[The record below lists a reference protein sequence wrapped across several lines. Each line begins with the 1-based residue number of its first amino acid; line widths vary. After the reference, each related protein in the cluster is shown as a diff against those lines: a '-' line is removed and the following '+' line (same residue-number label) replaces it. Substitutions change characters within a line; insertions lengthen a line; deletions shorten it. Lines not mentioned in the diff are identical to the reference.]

1 MIECGGLYMNSLY
14 FKTLKVDSPEAVINK
29 FYDTLIDTN
38 RGYNF
43 YVDWDKVKRHV
54 EKYKI
59 EFNILNTLIGSEN
72 FDFDLKKILTEYPQ
86 VLPAIPIL
94 LAIRDKQFKVVKDFI
109 DDNSDTITYD
119 FRKRKLSSK
128 DIEAIIKFFE
138 KTGLKRFFLE
148 MSSKSIQDYATGV
161 EVGMD
166 TNARKNRSGSAMEM
180 VLKPIID
187 DIIAKQKSSYTI
199 LFQKQFKYLEDNFN
213 IKVNSSIRNRK
224 ADFIIVKDKCKVI
237 NIEVNFFSGSGS
249 KPQEIVDS
257 YIERQNELR
266 ENGFRFIW
274 ITDGIGWREQKNQI
288 EKGFTKI
295 DYLLNLHFVRMG
307 LLEEF
312 LWMI

>member
-1 MIECGGLYMNSLY
+1 MNALY
-14 FKTLKVDSPEAVINK
+14 FKILKVDSLEAVINK

-43 YVDWDKVKRHV
+43 FVDWDKVKRHV

-72 FDFDLKKILTEYPQ
+72 IDTDLRKILTEYPQ
-86 VLPAIPIL
+86 VVPAIPIL
-94 LAIRDKQFKVVKDFI
+94 LAIRDRKFKVVKDFI
-109 DDNSDTITYD
+109 DDSSDTVTYD

-128 DIEAIIKFFE
+128 DIDAIIEFFE

-187 DIIAKQKSSYTI
+187 DVIAKQKSSYTM
-199 LFQKQFKYLEDNFN
+199 LYQKQFKYLKDNFN
-213 IKVNSSIRNRK
+213 FKVNSSIRNRK
-224 ADFIIVKDKCKVI
+224 ADFIIVKDKRKVI

-266 ENGFRFIW
+266 ENGFEFIW
-274 ITDGIGWREQKNQI
+274 ITDGIGWMEQKNQI
-288 EKGFTKI
+288 EKGFVKI

-312 LWMI
+312 LCRI

>member
-1 MIECGGLYMNSLY
+1 MGVFCVNLLY
-14 FKTLKVDSPEAVINK
+14 FKKLEVDRPEAILNK

-43 YVDWDKVKRHV
+43 FVDWDKVKRHV
-54 EKYKI
+54 EEYKI

-72 FDFDLKKILTEYPQ
+72 FDTDLKNILTEYPQ

-138 KTGLKRFFLE
+138 KTSLKRFFLE

-199 LFQKQFKYLEDNFN
+199 LFQKQFKYHEDNFN

-288 EKGFTKI
+288 EKGFVKI
-295 DYLLNLHFVRMG
+295 DYLFNLHFVHAG

-312 LWMI
+312 LWRI

>member
-1 MIECGGLYMNSLY
+1 MNSLY
-14 FKTLKVDSPEAVINK
+14 LKVLKVDSSEAVINK

-43 YVDWDKVKRHV
+43 FVDWDKVKRNV

-59 EFNILNTLIGSEN
+59 EFNILNTLIGSKE
-72 FDFDLKKILTEYPQ
+72 FDSDLRKILTEYPQ

-94 LAIRDKQFKVVKDFI
+94 LAVRGSKFKVVKDFI
-109 DDNSDTITYD
+109 DDNSDTVTYD
-119 FRKRKLSSK
+119 FRKRKLSSEE
-128 DIEAIIKFFE
+128 INAIIEFFH

-166 TNARKNRSGSAMEM
+166 TNARKNRSGTAMEM
-180 VLKPIID
+180 VLKPIIEE
-187 DIIAKQKSSYTI
+187 ITAKQKSSYTV
-199 LFQKQFKYLEDNFN
+199 LFQKQFKYLERNFN

-224 ADFIIVKDKCKVI
+224 ADFIIIKDKNKVI

-266 ENGFRFIW
+266 ENGFEFIW
-274 ITDGIGWREQKNQI
+274 ITDGVGWKEQKNQI

-312 LWMI
+312 LWRI

>member
-1 MIECGGLYMNSLY
+1 MNSLY
-14 FKTLKVDSPEAVINK
+14 YKVLKVDSPEAVLNK

-43 YVDWDKVKRHV
+43 FVDWDKVKRHV
-54 EKYKI
+54 DRYKI
-59 EFNILNTLIGSEN
+59 EFNILNSLIGSK
-72 FDFDLKKILTEYPQ
+72 DFDSDLRKILTEYPQ

-94 LAIRDKQFKVVKDFI
+94 LAIRGQKLKVVKDFI
-109 DDNSDTITYD
+109 DDNSDTVSYD
-119 FRKRKLSSK
+119 FSKKKLSSEEI
-128 DIEAIIKFFE
+128 DVMVEFFH

-148 MSSKSIQDYATGV
+148 ISSKSIQDYATGV

-166 TNARKNRSGSAMEM
+166 TNARKNRSGTAMEM
-180 VLKPIID
+180 VLKPIVE
-187 DIIAKQKSSYTI
+187 DILSKQKISYTM
-199 LFQKQFKYLEDNFN
+199 LFQKQFKYLENNFD

-224 ADFIIVKDKCKVI
+224 ADFIIIKNKNKVI

-266 ENGFRFIW
+266 ENGFEFIW
-274 ITDGIGWREQKNQI
+274 ITDGVGWREQKNQI

-295 DYLLNLHFVRMG
+295 GYLLNLHFVRMG

-312 LWMI
+312 LWRI

>member
-1 MIECGGLYMNSLY
+1 MNSLY
-14 FKTLKVDSPEAVINK
+14 LKVLKVDSSEAVINK

-43 YVDWDKVKRHV
+43 FVDWDKVKRNV
-54 EKYKI
+54 EQFKI
-59 EFNILNTLIGSEN
+59 EFNILNTLIGSED
-72 FDFDLKKILTEYPQ
+72 FDSDLKKILTKYHQ

-94 LAIRDKQFKVVKDFI
+94 LAIRAQRFKVVKDFI
-109 DDNSDTITYD
+109 DDDSDTVTYD
-119 FRKRKLSSK
+119 FRKRKLSSEEI
-128 DIEAIIKFFE
+128 DSIIKFFE

-148 MSSKSIQDYATGV
+148 ISSKSIQDYVTGV

-180 VLKPIID
+180 VLKPIVE
-187 DIIAKQKSSYTI
+187 DIIARQKSPYI
-199 LFQKQFKYLEDNFN
+199 VLFQKQFKYLEKNFD
-213 IKVNSSIRNRK
+213 IKVNPSIRNRK
-224 ADFIIVKDKCKVI
+224 ADFIVIKDKSKVI
-237 NIEVNFFSGSGS
+237 NIEANFFSGSGS

-266 ENGFRFIW
+266 ENGFEFIW
-274 ITDGIGWREQKNQI
+274 ITDGVGWKEQKNQI

-312 LWMI
+312 LWRI

>member
-1 MIECGGLYMNSLY
+1 MNPLY
-14 FKTLKVDSPEAVINK
+14 FKILKVDSRKAVINK

-43 YVDWDKVKRHV
+43 FVDWDKVKKNV

-59 EFNILNTLIGSEN
+59 EFNILNTLIGSKN
-72 FDFDLKKILTEYPQ
+72 FDTDLKKILTVYPQ
-86 VLPAIPIL
+86 VVPAIPIL
-94 LAIRDKQFKVVKDFI
+94 LAIRNNKFKVVKDFI
-109 DDNSDTITYD
+109 DDDSVTVTYD
-119 FRKRKLSSK
+119 FSKRNLSSK
-128 DIEAIIKFFE
+128 DIDEIIEFFH
-138 KTGLKRFFLE
+138 KTGLKKFFLE

-166 TNARKNRSGSAMEM
+166 TNARKNRSGSAMEI

-187 DIIAKQKSSYTI
+187 DIISRQKSSYAM
-199 LFQKQFKYLEDNFN
+199 LFQKQFRYLEEKFNFD
-213 IKVNSSIRNRK
+213 INSSIRNRK
-224 ADFIIVKDKCKVI
+224 ADFIIIKDKSKVV

-266 ENGFRFIW
+266 ENGFDFIW
-274 ITDGIGWREQKNQI
+274 ITDGTGWKEQKNQI
-288 EKGFTKI
+288 EKGFKKI

-307 LLEEF
+307 LLEEL
-312 LWMI
+312 LWRI

>member
-1 MIECGGLYMNSLY
+1 VNPLY
-14 FKTLKVDSPEAVINK
+14 FKILKVDSRKAVINK

-43 YVDWDKVKRHV
+43 FVDWDKVKKNV

-59 EFNILNTLIGSEN
+59 EFNILNTLIGSKN
-72 FDFDLKKILTEYPQ
+72 FDTDLKKILTVYPQ
-86 VLPAIPIL
+86 VVPAIPIL
-94 LAIRDKQFKVVKDFI
+94 LAIRNNKFKVVKDFI
-109 DDNSDTITYD
+109 DDDSVTVTYD
-119 FRKRKLSSK
+119 FSKRNLSSK
-128 DIEAIIKFFE
+128 DIDEIIEFFH
-138 KTGLKRFFLE
+138 KTGLKKFFLE

-166 TNARKNRSGSAMEM
+166 TNARKNRSGSAMEI

-187 DIIAKQKSSYTI
+187 DIISRQKSSYAM
-199 LFQKQFKYLEDNFN
+199 LFQKQFRYLEEKFNFD
-213 IKVNSSIRNRK
+213 INSSIRNRK
-224 ADFIIVKDKCKVI
+224 ADFIIIKDKSKVV

-266 ENGFRFIW
+266 ENGFDFIW
-274 ITDGIGWREQKNQI
+274 ITDGTGWKEQKNQI
-288 EKGFTKI
+288 EKGFKKI

-307 LLEEF
+307 LLEEL
-312 LWMI
+312 LWRI

>member
-1 MIECGGLYMNSLY
+1 MNSLY
-14 FKTLKVDSPEAVINK
+14 LKVLKVDSSEAVINK

-43 YVDWDKVKRHV
+43 FVDWSKVKRNV

-59 EFNILNTLIGSEN
+59 EFNILNTLIGSKE
-72 FDFDLKKILTEYPQ
+72 FDSDLRKILTEYPQ

-94 LAIRDKQFKVVKDFI
+94 LAVRGSKFKVVKDFI
-109 DDNSDTITYD
+109 DDNSDTVTYD
-119 FRKRKLSSK
+119 FRKRKLSSEE
-128 DIEAIIKFFE
+128 INAIIEFFH

-166 TNARKNRSGSAMEM
+166 TNARKNRSGTAMEM
-180 VLKPIID
+180 VLKPIIEE
-187 DIIAKQKSSYTI
+187 ITAKQKSSYTV
-199 LFQKQFKYLEDNFN
+199 LFQKQFKYLERNFN

-224 ADFIIVKDKCKVI
+224 ADFIIIKDKNKVI

-266 ENGFRFIW
+266 ENGFEFIW
-274 ITDGIGWREQKNQI
+274 ITDGVGWKEQKNQI

-312 LWMI
+312 LWRI